1 VRKKKGNHTREKKG
15 NNRREKKRN
24 NRREKKRNRQVR
36 KNRSPARRTEK
47 EKLLVYSNFLAG
59 YGVTVVGQEGR

>member
-1 VRKKKGNHTREKKG
+1 VRKKRKPHERKKRKQQEREKKKQQE
-15 NNRREKKRN
+15 R
-24 NRREKKRNRQVR
+24 KKRNRQVR